1 MISIPNY
8 TLQNC
13 EGKRVMLKSRSTKQN
28 DRDKNHRK
36 KLFSGLQSLIDE
48 SADSRLNWNEI
59 VSNLIAHVDSC

>member
-28 DRDKNHRK
+28 DSDKNHK
-36 KLFSGLQSLIDE
+36 KYISWASKFD
-48 SADSRLNWNEI
+48 R
-59 VSNLIAHVDSC
+59 

>member
-28 DRDKNHRK
+28 DSDKNHRK
-36 KLFSGLQSLIDE
+36 IYLVGFK
-48 SADSRLNWNEI
+48 
-59 VSNLIAHVDSC
+59 V